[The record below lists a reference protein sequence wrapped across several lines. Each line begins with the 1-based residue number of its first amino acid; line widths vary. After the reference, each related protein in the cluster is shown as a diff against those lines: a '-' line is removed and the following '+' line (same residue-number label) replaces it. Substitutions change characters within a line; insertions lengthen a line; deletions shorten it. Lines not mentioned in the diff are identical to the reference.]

1 MQKLAF
7 PKIAGPQDGGQH
19 IGREAQVRHAYA
31 LHRLLLA
38 RALYEV
44 GQNVLVHVE
53 AVTAVAAAAQEA
65 RQQPLG
71 DEGHE
76 PVAELR
82 ELALVVAHEG
92 VGDDLAVIDDADGLY
107 EKLQPVAVE
116 DEGLRRNA
124 HVVLFAVGEDV
135 LDEVLVE
142 VADLDAVQPVRVVH
156 AEGLGIGQHLAG
168 DVYGQHLAV
177 GVLCEG
183 AEDGGEVLVR
193 QEHVDEVGV
202 EPLLLERVA
211 EEGQQVAHRLRGGGV
226 LDEGEVAVAAFQPR
240 PGGGVGLA
248 HADDVH
254 GQVPRLRQLPRRE
267 HAQAVHR
274 GGLLCSVIE
283 SHVRDLAVQ
292 PYFAAAARVF
302 FSE

>member
-1 MQKLAF
+1 MQKLAL

-156 AEGLGIGQHLAG
+156 AEGLGIGQDLAR
-168 DVYGQHLAV
+168 DVDSQHLAV
-177 GVLCEG
+177 GVLREG
-183 AEDGGEVLVR
+183 AEDGGEVLVG

-202 EPLLLERVA
+202 ELLLLYGVA
-211 EEGQQVAHRLRGGGV
+211 EKREQIADRLCGGGV
-226 LDEGEVAVAAFQPR
+226 RDQDQVAVTGAEPR
-240 PGGGVGLA
+240 LGGGGRLA
-248 HADDVH
+248 HADHVH
-254 GQVPRLRQLPRRE
+254 GQVPGPGQLPRRE
-267 HAQAVHR
+267 NTQAVHR